1 MPWTRNVTRASV
13 AESSE
18 LMEKHLLPRV
28 MYSRNFFSLPLHKT
42 VVIYLFYSIWAS
54 SWEKAVLEEMGFV
67 PREQVVGASGL
78 ESSTP
83 PGPWPHS
90 RTGGTLAAAKGT
102 AGPAPPAPQ
111 LIQHSFYLHS
121 LHTGI

>member
-1 MPWTRNVTRASV
+1 MNKKCN
-13 AESSE
+13 ESQCSREQWANGKTSAPLSYVQQE
-18 LMEKHLLPRV
+18 L
-28 MYSRNFFSLPLHKT
+28 FSLPLHKT
-42 VVIYLFYSIWAS
+42 VVIYLFYSVWAN

-83 PGPWPHS
+83 AGPWPHS
-90 RTGGTLAAAKGT
+90 RTAGTLAAAKVT

-111 LIQHSFYLHS
+111 FIQHSFYLHS